1 MRRAASASMA
11 ASTLLISLLAAIPAH
26 ASGRSFSCT
35 QTTTGRAT
43 NRQAVTG
50 TLDANSAPHNVRVVR
65 VYSGATEFGPVAN
78 PPLKNG
84 GSFAY
89 WHATYHLDGY
99 DLGAT
104 SAPPFG
110 ARQGTFG
117 VPQNPP
123 GVTGT
128 TFRALLLEDWL
139 PSYGQ
144 WQKWFDCTVS

>member
-1 MRRAASASMA
+1 
-11 ASTLLISLLAAIPAH
+11 
-26 ASGRSFSCT
+26 
-35 QTTTGRAT
+35 
-43 NRQAVTG
+43 VTG
-50 TLDANSAPHNVRVVR
+50 TLDANSAPHNVLVVR

-128 TFRALLLEDWL
+128 TFRAFLLEDWL
-139 PSYGQ
+139 PSTGNGRSGSTARSP
-144 WQKWFDCTVS
+144 DSRRPDRPNTGCAACRSDP